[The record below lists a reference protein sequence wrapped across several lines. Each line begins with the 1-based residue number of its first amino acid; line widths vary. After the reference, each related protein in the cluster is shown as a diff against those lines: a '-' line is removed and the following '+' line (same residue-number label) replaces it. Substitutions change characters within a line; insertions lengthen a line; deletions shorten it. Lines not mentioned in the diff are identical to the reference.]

1 MAGFGE
7 SVLYRL
13 SNVCTCYILFTRLGK
28 GTKQKVNP
36 CRNGS
41 PRRAMQD
48 APDAIQESGSVQLEK
63 EKKKTRDSMETKK
76 REKERKKER
85 KDKSSLE
92 ISNHLSMGKTKL

>member
-63 EKKKTRDSMETKK
+63 KKNKRQYGNEEKGE
-76 REKERKKER
+76 REEER

-92 ISNHLSMGKTKL
+92 ISNHPSMGKTKL